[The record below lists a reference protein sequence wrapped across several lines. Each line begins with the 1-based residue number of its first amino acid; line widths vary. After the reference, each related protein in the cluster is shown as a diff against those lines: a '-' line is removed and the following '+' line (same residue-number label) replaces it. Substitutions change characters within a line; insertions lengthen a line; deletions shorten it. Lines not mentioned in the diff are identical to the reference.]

1 MNLKKVI
8 IAAPTRLELNALF
21 LHTELSDLMARHNL
35 HGVISGVGPGA
46 TAMNLTM
53 LMERERPEIIIMAGI
68 GGGYEGAGVRMK
80 EVFFAESEAY
90 GDLGRCAYKEIE
102 PIKIDKEALAT
113 VFPLKDRHMRFLK
126 PDFFKI
132 IEELGI
138 KSAPMVTVSCLSG
151 DFERAERLRL
161 RFGAAVEN
169 MEGAAAAQVCDHYDI
184 PLIELRGIS
193 NMAGDTDKSRWMM
206 EDALQDTASAIVC
219 VLNYLKNLSSS
230 D

>member
-1 MNLKKVI
+1 MDLKKAAI
-8 IAAPTRLELNALF
+8 IAPTRLELNALS
-21 LHTELSDLMARHNL
+21 LHAELQRLMERYNL
-35 HGVISGVGPGA
+35 RGAVSGVGPGA

-53 LMERERPEIIIMAGI
+53 LMERERPEVIIMAGA

-80 EVFFAESEAY
+80 EVFLAESEAY
-90 GDLGRCAYKEIE
+90 GDLGRCTGEGIE
-102 PIKIDKEALAT
+102 PIKIGKEALPA

-138 KSAPMVTVSCLSG
+138 KSAPMVTVSCSSG
-151 DFERAERLRL
+151 DFERAGRLRL
-161 RFGAAVEN
+161 RFGAVVEN
-169 MEGAAAAQVCDHYDI
+169 MEGAAAAQVCDLYDT

-193 NMAGDTDKSRWMM
+193 NMAGDADKSRWMM
-206 EDALQDTASAIVC
+206 EDALKETASAMVC